1 MDHMEQPDAMLND
14 LVDGGN
20 GTRAYVPES
29 NADPLVFFNLHAQP
43 FTDNVNPEFFYR
55 TEAHEEAFLA
65 MKRCIDEHISLGLT
79 TAISGT
85 GKTLLTQVL
94 IHELDPRKFQPILVL
109 CHPGMTGTGLLKE
122 IADELKLE
130 FPNNRRSTQDLIW
143 AIQAH
148 IISLYIKGMRLV
160 LIIDEVHFLGAQP
173 LHILRTLSNLE
184 VPERKLVTVLLFG
197 EQSFMKKMERPEYK
211 SVFSRMFTR
220 VEVRPLRG
228 DEIAQYVKF
237 RLLVAGGRPALFA
250 EDAFGPLEELSGGIP
265 RELNRICHNALIWAA
280 RHGQDSITAE
290 TMKQLVE
297 AHRV

>member
-1 MDHMEQPDAMLND
+1 MDQMENPEAFLNELID
-14 LVDGGN
+14 KGDGS
-20 GTRAYVPES
+20 RAVVPET
-29 NADPLVFFNLHAQP
+29 NADPVEFFNLHAQP
-43 FTDNVNPEFFYR
+43 FNDNVNPEFFYR

-94 IHELDPRKFQPILVL
+94 IQELDPRKFQPILIL
-109 CHPGMTGTGLLKE
+109 CHPGMTGNGLLRE

-130 FPNNRRSTQDLIW
+130 MPKRRTTQDLIW

-148 IISLYIKGMRLV
+148 IISLYIKGLRLV
-160 LIIDEVHFLGAQP
+160 LIIDEVHFLTAEP

-197 EQSFMKKMERPEYK
+197 EQCFLEKMKRPDFK
-211 SVFSRMFTR
+211 AVFSRMFTR
-220 VEVRPLRG
+220 VELRPLRG
-228 DEIAQYVKF
+228 QEIAQYVKF

-250 EDAFGPLEELSGGIP
+250 DDVFAPLEGLSQGIP

-280 RHGQDSITAE
+280 RHGQESITAE
-290 TMKQLVE
+290 TLRQLVE

>member
-1 MDHMEQPDAMLND
+1 MDSMDQPEAMLNE
-14 LVDGGN
+14 LVDNGN
-20 GTRAYVPES
+20 GARAYVPES

-43 FTDNVNPEFFYR
+43 FTDNVNPDFFYR

-130 FPNNRRSTQDLIW
+130 FPNHRRSTQDLIW

-148 IISLYIKGMRLV
+148 IIGLYIKGMRLV

-250 EDAFGPLEELSGGIP
+250 EDAFGALEELSQGIP

-280 RHGQDSITAE
+280 RHGEESITAN
-290 TMKQLVE
+290 TMKELVK